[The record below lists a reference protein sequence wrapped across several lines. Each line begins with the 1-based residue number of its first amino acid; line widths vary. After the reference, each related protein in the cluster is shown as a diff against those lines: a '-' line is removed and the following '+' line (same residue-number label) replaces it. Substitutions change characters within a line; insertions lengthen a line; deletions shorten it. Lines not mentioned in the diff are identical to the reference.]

1 MKLFICGEFGF
12 ILEHF
17 VLVRRMLLYVQY
29 YTTVYYNKLICR
41 SVSAFD
47 ELKAHFYER
56 RVQKCYWCL
65 VSRIPSLEAGII
77 DVPLAEG
84 FINGVYKVTRG

>member
-1 MKLFICGEFGF
+1 M
-12 ILEHF
+12 
-17 VLVRRMLLYVQY
+17 
-29 YTTVYYNKLICR
+29 
-41 SVSAFD
+41 SAFD

-56 RVQKCYWCL
+56 RVQKRYWCL

-84 FINGVYKVTRG
+84 FINGIYKVRTLALACKMGALSLN